1 MDSQIERFKYSRFTD
16 EMSIDDKIKA
26 LKVFKAHLLA
36 RAYVH
41 SLIGNLYIKLS
52 NHSGYANEVVK
63 DELLNNYSNEATSSI
78 ISFFKENDLIIRG
91 LIADDW
97 GRYLTHSWIQFNLHN
112 KDYIFDPALNIIVK
126 REDYKGIFLPEVF
139 GSVSSYQVKTD
150 LLDTLAS
157 GKKNPDGFIEV
168 KKSNDINSSFYKA
181 DMQVNGEVINRKIL
195 TLTTKY
201 NQK

>member
-1 MDSQIERFKYSRFTD
+1 MDSQIERFKYSRFTN

-26 LKVFKAHLLA
+26 MKVFKANLLA

-41 SLIGNLYIKLS
+41 SLIGNLYIKLN
-52 NHSGYANEVVK
+52 NHSGYGNEVVK
-63 DELLNNYSNEATSSI
+63 DGLLTNYSYEATSSI
-78 ISFFKENDLIIRG
+78 IPFFKENDLIIRG
-91 LIADDW
+91 LLVDDW
-97 GRYLTHSWIQFNLHN
+97 SRYFSHSWIKFTLHN
-112 KDYIFDPALNIIVK
+112 KEYIFDPSLNIIAK
-126 REDYKGIFLPEVF
+126 NEDYKAIFLPEKF
-139 GSVSSYQVKTD
+139 GSVSSYRVKND

-157 GKKNPDGFIEV
+157 GKENQDGFIEV

-181 DMQVNGEVINRKIL
+181 DMQIKGEVINRKIL

>member
-1 MDSQIERFKYSRFTD
+1 MDSQTAIFKYGRFTN
-16 EMSIDDKIKA
+16 EMSIDDKIKDM
-26 LKVFKAHLLA
+26 KFFKANLLA

-63 DELLNNYSNEATSSI
+63 DGLLTNYSYEATSSI
-78 ISFFKENDLIIRG
+78 IPFFKENDLIIRG
-91 LIADDW
+91 LLVDDW
-97 GRYLTHSWIQFNLHN
+97 CRYFNHSWIKFTLHN
-112 KDYIFDPALNIIVK
+112 KEYIFDPALNIIAQSD
-126 REDYKGIFLPEVF
+126 DYKGNFLPEVF
-139 GSVSSYQVKTD
+139 GSVSSCQVKTD
-150 LLDTLAS
+150 LLNILAN
-157 GKKNPDGFIEV
+157 GKENQDGFIEV